1 MDGTSMFTPVSF
13 HPRKKMRSVLDW
25 TQGYIIERGIMRVE
39 ALTLF
44 LSVAQHR
51 SISKAA
57 RQNFISQQGASAII
71 KNLESELGVSLFD
84 RTPAGLQLTAAG
96 CSIAQEAAKLVDSY
110 RRLQMIASLEAIASA
125 DKELT
130 IITMPFITNQL
141 EALFSEY
148 ELLAGGIQL
157 RIIERS
163 LFDII
168 DHYAEDGSEALHL
181 IALPTFMTGIAAR
194 ITQDFQPLVPCELM
208 VACNRTSPYADRAQF
223 TRAELA
229 STPLACYNEE
239 FLNRLLAHLLGSQQ
253 PSIQMST
260 SNPAMIGRAVAGGAL
275 VTFTDSLSV
284 FLGRSDTETVVVPIE
299 DSVEFLVGV
308 LGVVPAQGAAAQFM
322 GFCQRYFA
330 TMCGPYLLQHGLTEE
345 NA

>member
-1 MDGTSMFTPVSF
+1 MPERISP
-13 HPRKKMRSVLDW
+13 HAKMHAVLDW
-25 TQGYIIERGIMRVE
+25 AQKLITERGTMRVE

-71 KNLESELGVSLFD
+71 KNLENDLGVSLFD

-96 CSIAQEAAKLVDSY
+96 CNIAQEAAKLVDSY
-110 RRLQMIASLEAIASA
+110 RRLQMIASLEAIAPA

-148 ELLAGGIQL
+148 EQLTGGVQL
-157 RIIERS
+157 RIVERS
-163 LFDII
+163 LFEII
-168 DHYAEDGSEALHL
+168 DHYTEDGTEALHL
-181 IALPTFMTGIAAR
+181 IALPTFMTGIATR
-194 ITQDFQPLVPCELM
+194 IDRDFQPLVPCELM
-208 VACNRTSPYADRAQF
+208 VACSRTSPYAERAQF

-260 SNPAMIGRAVAGGAL
+260 SNPAMIGRAVASGSL

-284 FLGRSDTETVVVPIE
+284 FLSRSDTETVVVPIE

-322 GFCQRYFA
+322 GFCRRYF
-330 TMCGPYLLQHGLTEE
+330 TTICGPYLLQHGLAEE
-345 NA
+345 GA

>member
-1 MDGTSMFTPVSF
+1 
-13 HPRKKMRSVLDW
+13 
-25 TQGYIIERGIMRVE
+25 MRVE

-51 SISKAA
+51 SISQAA

-71 KNLESELGVSLFD
+71 KSLENELGVPLFD
-84 RTPAGLQLTAAG
+84 RTPAGLQLTTAG
-96 CSIAQEAAKLVDSY
+96 YHIAQEATKLVDSY
-110 RRLQMIASLEAIASA
+110 RRLQMIASLESTTSTE
-125 DKELT
+125 KELT

-157 RIIERS
+157 RIVERS
-163 LFDII
+163 LFEIV
-168 DHYAEDGSEALHL
+168 DHYAEDGTEALHL

-194 ITQDFQPLVPCELM
+194 IEKDFRPLVPCELM
-208 VACNRTSPYADRAQF
+208 VACNRTSPYAERSHF
-223 TRAELA
+223 TRDDLA
-229 STPLACYNEE
+229 SIPLACYNEE

-253 PSIQMST
+253 PIIQMST
-260 SNPAMIGRAVAGGAL
+260 SNPAMIGRAVAGGSL

-284 FLGRSDTETVVVPIE
+284 FLQRSDTETVVVPIE

-322 GFCQRYFA
+322 GFCQRYFT
-330 TMCGPYLLQHGLTEE
+330 TMCGPYLLQHGLGEE
-345 NA
+345 DA